1 MQSAGLAGAAELAR
15 GSRASRG
22 SRMGRARAQGV
33 GFAGLVHLRS
43 RLDCR
48 VAGAKE
54 HVRRDGLEQTRVLA
68 KQNKGRC

>member
-1 MQSAGLAGAAELAR
+1 MQSAGLAGAAELA
-15 GSRASRG
+15 RG